1 MGPGHP
7 QREREGASPGRG
19 EPGNHLLSSGG
30 QIAKPNVSV
39 FEHFRQ
45 SSIKVAHSEN
55 ELYARQAAV
64 RCSLSPLPPPAAA
77 CRAAEAEQRR
87 AVAGHRR
94 ARGAPTPKGPTTAHC
109 APRP

>member
-45 SSIKVAHSEN
+45 SSIQVAHSEN
-55 ELYARQAAV
+55 ELYA
-64 RCSLSPLPPPAAA
+64 L
-77 CRAAEAEQRR
+77 
-87 AVAGHRR
+87 
-94 ARGAPTPKGPTTAHC
+94 
-109 APRP
+109 

>member
-39 FEHFRQ
+39 FEHCRQ
-45 SSIKVAHSEN
+45 SSIKVAHSETSST
-55 ELYARQAAV
+55 LYKQP
-64 RCSLSPLPPPAAA
+64 CAAA
-77 CRAAEAEQRR
+77 YRPCHRQLPR
-87 AVAGHRR
+87 AVQPRR
-94 ARGAPTPKGPTTAHC
+94 SRGQSPGTAARGAPTGFGP
-109 APRP
+109 R

>member
-39 FEHFRQ
+39 FEHCRQ
-45 SSIKVAHSEN
+45 SSIKVAHSETSST
-55 ELYARQAAV
+55 LCKQP
-64 RCSLSPLPPPAAA
+64 CAAA
-77 CRAAEAEQRR
+77 YRPCHRQLPR
-87 AVAGHRR
+87 AVQPRWSRGQSPGTA
-94 ARGAPTPKGPTTAHC
+94 ARGAPTGFGP
-109 APRP
+109 R